1 VVATLGVSLP
11 FTLFGFG
18 EQRVSSVLAGIWNA
32 ATPLVALPL
41 AALLF
46 RTERMTWRRAAGIAV
61 GFAGV
66 LVVLGVWRDVGGAQL
81 TGQLMCFGAAMCYAV
96 AIPYQKRFVA
106 GRTGSGVSLAAT
118 QLILALAEMAVVA
131 PLLAGAPPA
140 PASLSLQVVLC
151 VLALGA
157 LGTGLAF
164 VLNMRVIRVA
174 GASTSASVTY
184 LMPVVATVVGVLILG
199 EHLIWNQPL
208 GALIVLTGVA
218 ISQGVLSRRRGAR
231 PPDDPVAAS
240 PGPAAAAP

>member
-1 VVATLGVSLP
+1 
-11 FTLFGFG
+11 
-18 EQRVSSVLAGIWNA
+18 
-32 ATPLVALPL
+32 
-41 AALLF
+41 
-46 RTERMTWRRAAGIAV
+46 
-61 GFAGV
+61 
-66 LVVLGVWRDVGGAQL
+66 
-81 TGQLMCFGAAMCYAV
+81 MCFGAAMCYAV
-96 AIPYQKRFVA
+96 AIPYQKKFIA
-106 GRTGSGVSLAAT
+106 GRAGSGVSIAGG
-118 QLILALAEMAVVA
+118 QLLMALAQLAVLA

-140 PASLSLQVVLC
+140 PTRLSLQVVLC

-218 ISQGVLSRRRGAR
+218 ISQGLLSRRRGSR
-231 PPDDPVAAS
+231 PPDDPVAVR